1 MNNMSDFIRTFTTSL
16 IVEKNMSLNTANS
29 YKNDLIVFSGFLQA
43 NKLNPL
49 GVNTNYIK
57 TFIEEQRVK
66 DFSDNTISRRLSTL
80 RQFYKYLV
88 NEGKIIESPCKKI
101 QNFRKITLLPR
112 VLSQNDINKLLKC
125 AGKVG
130 KNSLDKAKNKAL
142 LEMLYG
148 SGLRVSELVSLKKS
162 SFYGNPEL
170 ILIKGK
176 GRKERV
182 VPISRR
188 AKFSIKKYLKLMG
201 ESESNIYQNDF
212 LFPSKSKNGF
222 LNREKFFL
230 IIKEIAFHAGLDA
243 KQISPHKI
251 RHAFASHLLE
261 NGADLRVIQTLL
273 GHKNL
278 TTTEIYTH
286 ILDKNL
292 KETVQKRHPFG
303 KKTT

>member
-1 MNNMSDFIRTFTTSL
+1 MSNQNKIE
-16 IVEKNMSLNTANS
+16 IVKSGDVRRSKLYYLRGRSGKSARINEKNIYNEKTE
-29 YKNDLIVFSGFLQA
+29 
-43 NKLNPL
+43 NKQDQ
-49 GVNTNYIK
+49 K
-57 TFIEEQRVK
+57 
-66 DFSDNTISRRLSTL
+66 
-80 RQFYKYLV
+80 
-88 NEGKIIESPCKKI
+88 
-101 QNFRKITLLPR
+101 
-112 VLSQNDINKLLKC
+112 NDINKLLKC

-130 KNSLDKAKNKAL
+130 KNSLEKAKNKAL

-230 IIKEIAFHAGLDA
+230 IIKEIV
-243 KQISPHKI
+243 
-251 RHAFASHLLE
+251 FA
-261 NGADLRVIQTLL
+261 I
-273 GHKNL
+273 K
-278 TTTEIYTH
+278 
-286 ILDKNL
+286 
-292 KETVQKRHPFG
+292 F
-303 KKTT
+303 